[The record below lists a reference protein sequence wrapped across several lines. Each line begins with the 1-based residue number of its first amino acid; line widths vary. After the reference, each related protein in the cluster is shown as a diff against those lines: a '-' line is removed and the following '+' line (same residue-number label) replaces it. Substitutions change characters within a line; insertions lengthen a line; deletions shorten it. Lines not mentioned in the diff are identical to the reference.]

1 MPATVPRT
9 DARWRSAVEEHQVA
23 LASYLDAAAALPAD
37 AWTTPWQPGKWTPAE
52 ITEHLALTYRV
63 FIGEATTG
71 ATMKLKLTPFRRR
84 MLKLLLLP
92 HMLFHRKFPKGARAP
107 REVRPEAPAGSREE
121 ALEGLRGLG
130 EQFERAAE
138 AARGAGKPGLT
149 HPYFGLVDWNRGL
162 RFCALHIEHHR
173 GQIARKGGSA

>member
-9 DARWRSAVEEHQVA
+9 DARWRSALEEHQVA
-23 LASYLDAAAALPAD
+23 LASFLDAAAALPAE

-52 ITEHLALTYRV
+52 ISEHLALTYRV
-63 FIGEATTG
+63 FIGEAATG
-71 ATMKLKLTPFRRR
+71 TTMKLKLTPFRRR

-107 REVRPEAPAGSREE
+107 REVRPESVTGTRDE
-121 ALEGLRGLG
+121 ALAQLRALG

-149 HPYFGLVDWNRGL
+149 HPYFGLIDWNRGM

-173 GQIARKGGSA
+173 GQIARKGSA

>member
-9 DARWRSAVEEHQVA
+9 ETRWRSALEEHQVA
-23 LASYLDAAAALPAD
+23 LAGYLNAAAALPAD

-52 ITEHLALTYRV
+52 ITEHLALVYRM

-71 ATMKLKLTPFRRR
+71 TAMKLKLTPFRRR

-92 HMLFHRKFPKGARAP
+92 HMLFHRTFPKGARAP
-107 REVRPEAPAGSREE
+107 RAVRPHTPGGTREE
-121 ALEGLRGLG
+121 ALAQLRTLA

-138 AARGAGKPGLT
+138 TARGAGRPGLT
-149 HPYFGLVDWNRGL
+149 HPYFGLIDWNRGM
-162 RFCALHIEHHR
+162 RFAALHIEHHR
-173 GQIARKGGSA
+173 GQIARKRSA

>member
-23 LASYLDAAAALPAD
+23 LASYLDAAAALPAQ

-52 ITEHLALTYRV
+52 ITEHLAMAYRV
-63 FIGEATTG
+63 FTGEANTG
-71 ATMKLKLTPFRRR
+71 KTMKLKLTPFRRR

-92 HMLFHRKFPKGARAP
+92 HMLFHRTFPKGARAP
-107 REVRPEAPAGSREE
+107 REVRPESVTGTREE
-121 ALEGLRGLG
+121 ALAQLRDLG

-138 AARGAGKPGLT
+138 EARKAGKPGLT
-149 HPYFGLVDWNRGL
+149 HPYFGLIDWNRSM
-162 RFCALHIEHHR
+162 RFCALHVEHHR
-173 GQIARKGGSA
+173 RQIARKGSA